1 MITFEGVDI
10 NAPFGLFTDRIRSMP
25 RGAGTRQCRVSVLS
39 FCICLTRIIDQL
51 LELCGVIIGV
61 FFSSST
67 WTPLVQSSVSLF
79 SFAHESARLSLCFP
93 IRCCTSSHV
102 ASRGG
107 EPELENIAASFFPH
121 GFIFCC
127 VPLFSL
133 CLSCFLQWRVWGGSR
148 WGGGGGARNP
158 SLQTLPDAALF
169 AF

>member
-1 MITFEGVDI
+1 
-10 NAPFGLFTDRIRSMP
+10 MP

-133 CLSCFLQWRVWGGSR
+133 CLSCFLQWRVWGRELWSLHR
-148 WGGGGGARNP
+148 P
-158 SLQTLPDAALF
+158 ST
-169 AF
+169 AFVPLSLEASVWRPSFSCVVVEPLVHG